1 MSALRRLTIS
11 NFKSLRRVNVSLGPL
26 NVLVGPNE
34 SGKSNFLDVIQF
46 LGDSVRDDLGPA
58 IDRREG
64 FDRVRF
70 RGTEGGSIEI
80 RVEAEVTQY
89 SSATAPDEYRLT
101 FFVRRLKDGRQVL
114 V

>member
-1 MSALRRLTIS
+1 MSALRRLSIT
-11 NFKSLRRVNVSLGPL
+11 NFKSLRRVAVEHGAL

-58 IDRREG
+58 IDRRAG

-80 RVEAEVTQY
+80 KVEARVTQY
-89 SSATAPDEYRLT
+89 SSETAPDENGLS
-101 FFVRRLKDGRQVL
+101 FFVRRLKDGRQV
-114 V
+114 